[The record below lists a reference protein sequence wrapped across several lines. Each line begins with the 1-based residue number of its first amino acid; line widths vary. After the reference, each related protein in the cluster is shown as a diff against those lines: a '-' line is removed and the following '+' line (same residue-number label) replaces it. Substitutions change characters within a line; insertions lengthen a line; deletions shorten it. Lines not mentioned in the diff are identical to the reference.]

1 MQTNVAR
8 RRAAR
13 NVAEEIMETWLMAD
27 HLPPAEP
34 VAHHH
39 VVVRPDAQL
48 IARAQAGDALA
59 FEQIVI
65 THQRRIIALAWRLL
79 GNNEDARDAA
89 QETFLRVYKHLHK
102 FDPAQD
108 FAGWLYRIAVNICR
122 DLGRKRRSRQS
133 WQISF
138 EAELA
143 AGKLIEPVSPHDTEA
158 ATIRAQEQMIL
169 LRALATLTEKERA
182 AIVLR
187 DLEGLPS
194 EEVARILGSS
204 QTTVRSQICT
214 ARVKL
219 KQFRAQWL
227 QRPSQYRER

>member
-1 MQTNVAR
+1 LS
-8 RRAAR
+8 R
-13 NVAEEIMETWLMAD
+13 NVTEAIMETWLMAD

-34 VAHHH
+34 VAHH
-39 VVVRPDAQL
+39 VVVRPDAPL
-48 IARAQAGDALA
+48 IVRAQAGDAWA

-108 FAGWLYRIAVNICR
+108 FSGWLYRIAVNVCR
-122 DLGRKRRSRQS
+122 DLGRKRCSQQS
-133 WQISF
+133 WQTSF

-143 AGKLIEPVSPHDTEA
+143 AGNLIEPASSHDTEA
-158 ATIRAQEQMIL
+158 ATMLAQEQMIL

-187 DLEGLPS
+187 DLEGLSS

-204 QTTVRSQICT
+204 QTTVRSQIST
-214 ARVKL
+214 GRVKL
-219 KQFRAQWL
+219 KRFRAQWL
-227 QRPSQYRER
+227 QKSNQYRER